1 MFLVVGCGGDV
12 APRTPPP
19 DVFLIVIDTLRADRL
34 SSYGW
39 PRPTTPRLDTLAA
52 EGVRFADVTSQSS
65 WTKPSMVSMW
75 TGQYVTAYQDNM
87 HPEQPNL
94 PEALRYEG
102 YTTIGV
108 AGNVL
113 LSEVEGFD
121 RGFDHYDARRLDLKE
136 RMARKRAVGGGGP
149 CRDAADLID
158 DFLRPIDAYLEES
171 ADADSDGNGG
181 SASRQPLF
189 GYIHPMEPHAPYLEH
204 PSLAEEFPQG
214 FEGGRFPSAWH
225 AETWE
230 SFGGEE
236 PAANR
241 GTVFEKASVL
251 MATQRVNYEREL
263 RYLDDLIG
271 GLLDGLTERGLLDNA
286 IVIVASDHG
295 EGLFD
300 HLELDTPENQ
310 AEMVPGKLFQ
320 MQHGANLQQP
330 LVATPLIV
338 WSSQSRRGHVI
349 ETPVENVDLFPTVLE
364 LCGAE
369 PNGALHGRSLVPL
382 LEGEELSHKPYVHSF
397 VATKMMAREVASGHK
412 LIIPTKYG
420 TIRGAAPAL
429 YDLKADPLERNNLI
443 RSHPA
448 EASAISDAIAAWQAK
463 HPTEPTNPNLKD
475 PTTLEDLRALGY
487 LGDE

>member
-1 MFLVVGCGGDV
+1 M
-12 APRTPPP
+12 
-19 DVFLIVIDTLRADRL
+19 IVIDTLRADRI

-39 PRPTTPRLDTLAA
+39 SRPTTPRLDKLAA

-65 WTKPSMVSMW
+65 WTKPSMVSLW

-102 YTTIGV
+102 YATIGV

-121 RGFDHYDARRLDLKE
+121 RGFDHYDAYRLNKRERR
-136 RMARKRAVGGGGP
+136 ARKRAVGESGP
-149 CRDAADLID
+149 CRDAVHLID
-158 DFLRPIDAYLEES
+158 DFLRPIDAFLEES
-171 ADADSDGNGG
+171 KGG
-181 SASRQPLF
+181 EESSGASRQPLF
-189 GYIHPMEPHAPYLEH
+189 GYLHPMEPHAPYLEH

-214 FEGGRFPSAWH
+214 FEGARFPSAWH
-225 AETWE
+225 EATWV
-230 SFGGEE
+230 SVAGEALASE
-236 PAANR
+236 R
-241 GTVFEKASVL
+241 GPMPQNASAQMSSERVL
-251 MATQRVNYEREL
+251 YEREL
-263 RYLDDLIG
+263 RYLDGLIG
-271 GLLDGLTERGLLDNA
+271 GLLDGLEDRGLLDNA
-286 IVIVASDHG
+286 LVIVASDHG

-300 HLELDTPENQ
+300 HLGLATAEEQ
-310 AEMVPGKLFQ
+310 ANMVPGKLFQ

-330 LVATPLIV
+330 LIATPLIV
-338 WSSQSRRGHVI
+338 WRSQSEGGHVV

-369 PNGALHGRSLVPL
+369 PNEALHGRSLVPL
-382 LEGEELSHKPYVHSF
+382 LNGEEVDHKPYVHSF
-397 VATKMMAREVASGHK
+397 VATKIMAREVASGHK

-420 TIRGAAPAL
+420 TIRGAVPAM
-429 YDLKADPLERNNLI
+429 YDLKADPLERRNLI

-448 EASAISDAIAAWQAK
+448 EASALSDEIAAWQAA
-463 HPTEPTNPNLKD
+463 HPTVPTNPNLKD